1 MKWSYSRVECF
12 KQCPKQYQYR
22 YVDGVEVLSD
32 QKPDNALYLGSALHK
47 GSETTVEEGL
57 ADYLSNYYVLTDSI
71 INWQLQLEY
80 WIPKVK
86 ALLPENGQ
94 HEAEIQSDDYVGFI
108 DYVTSD
114 TIYDFKFT
122 VPKNYEK
129 YLESDQLKI
138 YKHYWEKQ
146 NPGTHIKHLKYI
158 FIPKCNIRQKKTETI
173 QEFRQ
178 RLLDEL
184 QRLSIEVIEVPFD
197 DFSITS
203 FTDECKVIENA
214 KDYPKCTTKLCDWCG
229 YKNYCLRGVDWDVKL
244 PENKKRDVQKKKITE
259 LPDTF
264 IYGASYV
271 GKSTV
276 LDSLDNVLFINTD
289 GNYDMYKNPSVFIG
303 KTVTMNGRMKEEK
316 SAWENFLDVISE
328 LEKKDNTFKYVCLDL
343 VEDLREHC
351 RVYMCSKLKI
361 QHESDSAYS
370 KGWDMVTTE
379 FNQAIKRIKAAGY
392 ILLLVSKEVGKEIT
406 DAAGAKYTTFNPNLP
421 EKSSNILAGMVKLT
435 ARVYVD
441 DKGERWFNLEPNPNW
456 FGGGRFN
463 FKVNR
468 CALSIPEL
476 LKAINEAEEVK

>member
-1 MKWSYSRVECF
+1 M
-12 KQCPKQYQYR
+12 
-22 YVDGVEVLSD
+22 
-32 QKPDNALYLGSALHK
+32 
-47 GSETTVEEGL
+47 
-57 ADYLSNYYVLTDSI
+57 
-71 INWQLQLEY
+71 
-80 WIPKVK
+80 
-86 ALLPENGQ
+86 
-94 HEAEIQSDDYVGFI
+94 
-108 DYVTSD
+108 
-114 TIYDFKFT
+114 
-122 VPKNYEK
+122 
-129 YLESDQLKI
+129 
-138 YKHYWEKQ
+138 
-146 NPGTHIKHLKYI
+146 
-158 FIPKCNIRQKKTETI
+158 
-173 QEFRQ
+173 
-178 RLLDEL
+178 
-184 QRLSIEVIEVPFD
+184 
-197 DFSITS
+197 
-203 FTDECKVIENA
+203 
-214 KDYPKCTTKLCDWCG
+214 
-229 YKNYCLRGVDWDVKL
+229 
-244 PENKKRDVQKKKITE
+244 
-259 LPDTF
+259 
-264 IYGASYV
+264 
-271 GKSTV
+271 
-276 LDSLDNVLFINTD
+276 FINTD

-392 ILLLVSKEVGKEIT
+392 TLLLVSKEVGKEIT